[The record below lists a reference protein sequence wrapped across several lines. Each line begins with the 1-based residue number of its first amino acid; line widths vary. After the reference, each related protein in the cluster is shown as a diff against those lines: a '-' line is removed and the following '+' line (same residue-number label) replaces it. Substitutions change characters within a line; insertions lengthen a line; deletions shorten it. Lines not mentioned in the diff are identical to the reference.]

1 MKMRIAAVGL
11 AIACGPVL
19 AEETSPPQQPS
30 DSAPLLLSNIV
41 PGGISVKGATVTVAT
56 VALAAAML
64 NSDGGSGGN
73 GGTTGTTGTTG
84 TSK

>member
-1 MKMRIAAVGL
+1 MKMLIAAVGL

-19 AEETSPPQQPS
+19 AEETSPQQPS

-41 PGGISVKGATVTVAT
+41 PGGISAKGATVTVAT

-64 NSDGGSGGN
+64 NSDGGSGG
-73 GGTTGTTGTTG
+73 TTGTTGTTG